1 MSNIKV
7 LDKTFQI
14 LNSFDDANKSISL
27 KDLTIITK
35 LNKSTILRI
44 CNSLIKYNFLIK
56 NEINGSYRLGPGS
69 WKLGS
74 IYNSNFRSGEEI
86 REILGKIC
94 AVTGQ
99 SAGYW
104 VKAGTKKVCLYRVNS
119 KSELNHYVVEG
130 TTFELKSATGK
141 VLSAFT
147 GGNDDLKNAI
157 EKKGYIYT
165 KGERLDNIASV
176 AIPIFDMA
184 FVICSR
190 LLKKVSPFYPDNNHI
205 HHRLIKAGFS
215 HKKVVK
221 ICILCNILVCTM
233 SLFLFI

>member
-1 MSNIKV
+1 MDCQQILYYKILFHIVKLMSSIKV

-94 AVTGQ
+94 AVTGPV
-99 SAGYW
+99 S
-104 VKAGTKKVCLYRVNS
+104 
-119 KSELNHYVVEG
+119 
-130 TTFELKSATGK
+130 
-141 VLSAFT
+141 
-147 GGNDDLKNAI
+147 
-157 EKKGYIYT
+157 YT
-165 KGERLDNIASV
+165 HLRAHE
-176 AIPIFDMA
+176 
-184 FVICSR
+184 
-190 LLKKVSPFYPDNNHI
+190 
-205 HHRLIKAGFS
+205 
-215 HKKVVK
+215 
-221 ICILCNILVCTM
+221 T
-233 SLFLFI
+233 

>member
-1 MSNIKV
+1 MSTIKV
-7 LDKTFQI
+7 LDKAFQI

-27 KDLTIITK
+27 KELTVITQ

-44 CNSLIKYNFLIK
+44 CNSLIKHNFIIK

-74 IYNSNFRSGEEI
+74 IYNANFKIGTEI
-86 REILGKIC
+86 KEILNQIC
-94 AVTGQ
+94 ETTGQ

-104 VKAGTKKVCLYRVNS
+104 VKAGSKKVCLYRVNS

-141 VLSAFT
+141 VLKAFT
-147 GGNDDLKNAI
+147 ENDEVSKLEI

-165 KGERLDNIASV
+165 AGERLDNIASL
-176 AIPIFDMA
+176 AIPIFNNKQA
-184 FVICSR
+184 FKGTLSVSGWKQFFTTKTIPKYYKTLAGYSKQLKD
-190 LLKKVSPFYPDNNHI
+190 LLSNE
-205 HHRLIKAGFS
+205 
-215 HKKVVK
+215 
-221 ICILCNILVCTM
+221 
-233 SLFLFI
+233 

>member
-1 MSNIKV
+1 MSTIKV
-7 LDKTFQI
+7 LDKAFQI

-27 KDLTIITK
+27 KELTVITQ

-44 CNSLIKYNFLIK
+44 CNSLIKHNFIIK

-74 IYNSNFRSGEEI
+74 IYNANFKIGTEI
-86 REILGKIC
+86 KEILNQIC
-94 AVTGQ
+94 ETTGQ

-104 VKAGTKKVCLYRVNS
+104 VRAGSKKVCLYRVNS

-141 VLSAFT
+141 VLKAFT
-147 GGNDDLKNAI
+147 ENDEVSKLEI

-165 KGERLDNIASV
+165 AGERLDNIASL
-176 AIPIFDMA
+176 AIPIFNNKQTFKGTLSVSGWKQFFTTKTIPKYYKILAGYSKQLKD
-184 FVICSR
+184 
-190 LLKKVSPFYPDNNHI
+190 LLSNE
-205 HHRLIKAGFS
+205 
-215 HKKVVK
+215 
-221 ICILCNILVCTM
+221 
-233 SLFLFI
+233 

>member
-1 MSNIKV
+1 MTTIKV

-27 KDLTIITK
+27 KDLTVITQ

-74 IYNSNFRSGEEI
+74 IYNSNFKSGAEI
-86 REILGKIC
+86 REILNQIC
-94 AVTGQ
+94 KTTGQ

-104 VKAGTKKVCLYRVNS
+104 VKAGSKKVCLYRVNS

-130 TTFELKSATGK
+130 ATFDLSSATGK
-141 VLSAFT
+141 VLRAYTEETS
-147 GGNDDLKNAI
+147 DLKNI
-157 EKKGYIYT
+157 IDKKGYIYT
-165 KGERLDNIASV
+165 TGERLENIASV
-176 AIPIFDMA
+176 AIPIFDVQNN
-184 FVICSR
+184 FRGTLSVSGWKQFFTTKTVLKFYKI
-190 LLKKVSPFYPDNNHI
+190 LL
-205 HHRLIKAGFS
+205 G
-215 HKKVVK
+215 HKKQIRVL
-221 ICILCNILVCTM
+221 I
-233 SLFLFI
+233 

>member
-94 AVTGQ
+94 ALTGQ

-147 GGNDDLKNAI
+147 GGNDDLKNTI

-165 KGERLDNIASV
+165 TGERLDNIASV
-176 AIPIFDMA
+176 AIPIFDNQNN
-184 FVICSR
+184 FRGTLSISGWKQFFTSKTVSSFYKI
-190 LLKKVSPFYPDNNHI
+190 LLKYKDQIKV
-205 HHRLIKAGFS
+205 LI
-215 HKKVVK
+215 
-221 ICILCNILVCTM
+221 
-233 SLFLFI
+233 

>member
-1 MSNIKV
+1 M
-7 LDKTFQI
+7 
-14 LNSFDDANKSISL
+14 
-27 KDLTIITK
+27 
-35 LNKSTILRI
+35 
-44 CNSLIKYNFLIK
+44 
-56 NEINGSYRLGPGS
+56 
-69 WKLGS
+69 
-74 IYNSNFRSGEEI
+74 
-86 REILGKIC
+86 GKIC

-165 KGERLDNIASV
+165 TGERLDNIASV
-176 AIPIFDMA
+176 AIQIFDNQNN
-184 FVICSR
+184 FRGTLSISGWKQFFTSKTVSSFYKI
-190 LLKKVSPFYPDNNHI
+190 LLKYKDQIKV
-205 HHRLIKAGFS
+205 LI
-215 HKKVVK
+215 
-221 ICILCNILVCTM
+221 
-233 SLFLFI
+233 

>member
-1 MSNIKV
+1 MTTIKV

-27 KDLTIITK
+27 KDLTVITQ

-74 IYNSNFRSGEEI
+74 IYNSNFKSGAEI
-86 REILGKIC
+86 REILNQIC
-94 AVTGQ
+94 ETTGQ

-104 VKAGTKKVCLYRVNS
+104 VKAGSKKVCLYRVNS

-130 TTFELKSATGK
+130 ATFDLSSATGK
-141 VLSAFT
+141 VLRAYTEETS
-147 GGNDDLKNAI
+147 DLKI
-157 EKKGYIYT
+157 IIDKKGYIYT
-165 KGERLDNIASV
+165 TGERLENIASV
-176 AIPIFDMA
+176 AIPIFDVQNN
-184 FVICSR
+184 FRGTLSVSGWKQFFTTKTVLKFYKI
-190 LLKKVSPFYPDNNHI
+190 LLGYKKQIRV
-205 HHRLIKAGFS
+205 LI
-215 HKKVVK
+215 
-221 ICILCNILVCTM
+221 
-233 SLFLFI
+233 

>member
-1 MSNIKV
+1 MTTIKV

-27 KDLTIITK
+27 KDLTVITQ

-74 IYNSNFRSGEEI
+74 IYNSNFKSGAEI
-86 REILGKIC
+86 REILNQIC
-94 AVTGQ
+94 ETTGQ

-104 VKAGTKKVCLYRVNS
+104 VKAGSKKVCLYRVNS

-130 TTFELKSATGK
+130 ATFDLNSSTGK
-141 VLSAFT
+141 VLRAYT
-147 GGNDDLKNAI
+147 TENKDLKNI
-157 EKKGYIYT
+157 IDKKGYIYT
-165 KGERLDNIASV
+165 TGERLENIASV
-176 AIPIFDMA
+176 AIPIFDIQDN
-184 FVICSR
+184 FKGTLSVSGWKQFFTTKSVSKFYKI
-190 LLKKVSPFYPDNNHI
+190 LLK
-205 HHRLIKAGFS
+205 
-215 HKKVVK
+215 HKKQIRVL
-221 ICILCNILVCTM
+221 I
-233 SLFLFI
+233 

>member
-14 LNSFDDANKSISL
+14 LNSFDDANKSVSL
-27 KDLTIITK
+27 KELSSTTK

-74 IYNSNFRSGEEI
+74 IYNSNFKSGEEI
-86 REILGKIC
+86 RSILNRILES
-94 AVTGQ
+94 TGQ

-104 VKAGTKKVCLYRVNS
+104 VKAGSKKVCLYRVNS

-141 VLSAFT
+141 VIKAFT
-147 GGNDDLKNAI
+147 QNDQDLKNLI
-157 EKKGYIYT
+157 NKKGYISISKFMEISLTDPEEGYYINQKPLGKSGDFIT
-165 KGERLDNIASV
+165 APEITQIFGEVIGAL
-176 AIPIFDMA
+176 AIDLSLI
-184 FVICSR
+184 
-190 LLKKVSPFYPDNNHI
+190 HI
-205 HHRLIKAGFS
+205 
-215 HKKVVK
+215 
-221 ICILCNILVCTM
+221 
-233 SLFLFI
+233 

>member
-14 LNSFDDANKSISL
+14 LNSFDDANKSVSL
-27 KDLTIITK
+27 KELSSTTK

-74 IYNSNFRSGEEI
+74 IYNSNFKSGEEI
-86 REILGKIC
+86 RLILNRILES
-94 AVTGQ
+94 TGE

-104 VKAGTKKVCLYRVNS
+104 VKAGSKKVCLYRVNS

-141 VLSAFT
+141 VIKAFT
-147 GGNDDLKNAI
+147 QNDQELKNLI
-157 EKKGYIYT
+157 NKKGYIYT
-165 KGERLDNIASV
+165 AGERLDNIASV
-176 AIPIFDMA
+176 AVPIFNNKENFTGTLSISGWRQFFTNKSVAKFYKILSGYQNQMK
-184 FVICSR
+184 R
-190 LLKKVSPFYPDNNHI
+190 LVSNE
-205 HHRLIKAGFS
+205 
-215 HKKVVK
+215 
-221 ICILCNILVCTM
+221 
-233 SLFLFI
+233 

>member
-1 MSNIKV
+1 MTTIKV

-27 KDLTIITK
+27 KDLTVITQ

-74 IYNSNFRSGEEI
+74 IYNSNFKSGAEI
-86 REILGKIC
+86 REILNQIC
-94 AVTGQ
+94 ETTGQ

-104 VKAGTKKVCLYRVNS
+104 VKAGSKKVCLYRVNS

-130 TTFELKSATGK
+130 ATFDLNSSTGK
-141 VLSAFT
+141 VLRAYT
-147 GGNDDLKNAI
+147 TENKDLKNI
-157 EKKGYIYT
+157 IDKKGYIYT
-165 KGERLDNIASV
+165 TGERLENIASV
-176 AIPIFDMA
+176 AIPIFDVQNN
-184 FVICSR
+184 FRGTLSVSGWKQFFTTTTVLKFYKI
-190 LLKKVSPFYPDNNHI
+190 LLGYKKQFRV
-205 HHRLIKAGFS
+205 LI
-215 HKKVVK
+215 
-221 ICILCNILVCTM
+221 
-233 SLFLFI
+233 